1 MAPKRKGKK
10 GKGGKKRKPCELGD
24 VCPYKHEGQHRGEY
38 CHPGEP
44 DHPDTPKPAAKPKC
58 KGRTLSSG
66 AGGGRAPGGGQ
77 TLGIVSR
84 HHVDHMLCVSALLP
98 TLGATFSE
106 LMSFRDSELYLVPA
120 RPEAVGQPFGAL
132 VQRLPDCVLLGI
144 KASFPLF
151 EQAPSP
157 LIITRRLM

>member
-1 MAPKRKGKK
+1 MILAIQALR
-10 GKGGKKRKPCELGD
+10 
-24 VCPYKHEGQHRGEY
+24 HEMREGSFLITEVRIADNIAVLE
-38 CHPGEP
+38 
-44 DHPDTPKPAAKPKC
+44 
-58 KGRTLSSG
+58 RI
-66 AGGGRAPGGGQ
+66 GGGQ

-132 VQRLPDCVLLGI
+132 VQRFPDCVLLGI

-157 LIITRRLM
+157 LIINRRVM